1 MIANARGDTDHAAA
15 HGIESAVT
23 DIGNA
28 RGHATDVETM
38 IEVTGAGIGRG
49 VANTTDEMIDQSGG
63 ESEMQVTCDRV
74 HARGTADQDGEAGRH
89 MSRLRRGGTE
99 HGVFLQLERL
109 PYHTDWTW
117 ALHGEHNI
125 RSITTFEAT
134 KTFSL
139 FDTGYI
145 FSYFTIPAHYTCH
158 VSCCSSISCNC
169 TTPVS
174 TPHGLS
180 RGITSNSAI

>member
-63 ESEMQVTCDRV
+63 ESEMQATCDRV

-169 TTPVS
+169 STPVS